1 MVIKPVSVSK
11 IIYDERIKGVVLN
24 NGEEILVDGIFL
36 AIGGRPDLKFASSL
50 NLDEE
55 NGYLIVNSKMET
67 SVRGIYGAG
76 DIIKKDFYQIVT
88 ATNDGAVAALAI
100 TGKE

>member
-1 MVIKPVSVSK
+1 M
-11 IIYDERIKGVVLN
+11 
-24 NGEEILVDGIFL
+24 
-36 AIGGRPDLKFASSL
+36 KFASSL

-88 ATNDGAVAALAI
+88 ATNDGPIAALTI
-100 TGKE
+100 YGK